1 MNNLDSLIAL
11 AANLPKGYKENAET
25 LLERMGTVVEGI
37 GDEGIAW
44 KPPIL
49 RLVQGTTDRS
59 SIPRGTAIGDFVL
72 GEERA
77 ERPLK
82 FIPLLVWDGRQ
93 YWSPDQTENKML
105 CNSPDAKLGYI
116 GNYCN
121 QCPHSKWNEE
131 ENKSECSR
139 IKQSLCITEDLS
151 EVFLVNFAKTN
162 YATGMDF
169 VNLLKK
175 AGVSPYRR
183 VYELDSKTNSK
194 NKNVENFAVKP
205 SDEKATKAELLEF
218 LAELFK
224 IVQSDRKESLEG
236 FYRVVLERKERAPQ
250 IAGPSGG
257 ADSTVMLTDDS
268 GNAASGGEAEVSE
281 MAKNYVV

>member
-1 MNNLDSLIAL
+1 MKNLDTLTAL
-11 AANLPKGYKENAET
+11 AAKLPKGYKENAEA
-25 LLERMGTVVEGI
+25 LLERMGTVIEGI
-37 GDEGIAW
+37 GDDGITW

-49 RLVQGTTDRS
+49 RLVQGTTDRT

-72 GEERA
+72 GEDRVD
-77 ERPLK
+77 RPLK
-82 FIPLLVWDGRQ
+82 FIPLIIWNGRQ

-116 GNYCN
+116 GTYCN
-121 QCPHSKWNEE
+121 QCPKAKWNEE

-139 IKQSLCITEDLS
+139 IKQTLAITEDLS
-151 EVFLVNFAKTN
+151 EVFLANFAKTN

-169 VNLLKK
+169 ENLLKK

-194 NKNVENFAVKP
+194 NKNVENFSVKP
-205 SDEKATKAELLEF
+205 AEEKATNPELLEF

-224 IVQSDRKESLEG
+224 IVQGDRKESLDS
-236 FYRVVLERKERAPQ
+236 FYKVVLERKERAPQ
-250 IAGPSGG
+250 LAAPADADTTVLLTDESSSGG
-257 ADSTVMLTDDS
+257 T
-268 GNAASGGEAEVSE
+268 EAVSDL
-281 MAKNYVV
+281 AKNYVV

>member
-1 MNNLDSLIAL
+1 MNNLESLIAL
-11 AANLPKGYKENAET
+11 AARLPKGYKENAEA

-37 GDEGIAW
+37 GDDGISW
-44 KPPIL
+44 KPPML
-49 RLVQGTTDRS
+49 RLVQGTTDRT

-72 GEERA
+72 GEERL

-82 FIPLLVWDGRQ
+82 FIPLLIWNGRQ
-93 YWSPDQTENKML
+93 YWSPDQNENKML

-116 GNYCN
+116 GSYCN

-131 ENKSECSR
+131 ENRSECGR
-139 IKQSLCITEDLS
+139 VKQTLCITEDLS
-151 EVFLVNFAKTN
+151 EVFTANFAKTN

-169 VNLLKK
+169 ESLLKK

-183 VYELDSKTNSK
+183 VYELDSKTSSK

-205 SDEKATKAELLEF
+205 AEEKATKPELLEF
-218 LAELFK
+218 LSELFK
-224 IVQSDRKESLEG
+224 IVQGDRKESLEA
-236 FYRVVLERKERAPQ
+236 FYKVVLERKERAPQ
-250 IAGPSGG
+250 LAAPAG
-257 ADSTVMLTDDS
+257 ADSTVLLTDESS
-268 GNAASGGEAEVSE
+268 GEGSGEAVSD